1 MTSPESGGLFQ
12 QSVSPPF
19 MKFSERR
26 FKKLDAKVGLKHPK
40 SAPSVFHSHGR
51 SFTPGSATVS
61 QDRGVQTPDMP
72 EGSNQP
78 LASFGE
84 SHARPAGLNL

>member
-1 MTSPESGGLFQ
+1 MGI
-12 QSVSPPF
+12 
-19 MKFSERR
+19 SERR
-26 FKKLDAKVGLKHPK
+26 FKKLDAKIRVKHHK
-40 SAPSVFHSHGR
+40 STPSVLHSQGR

-61 QDRGVQTPDMP
+61 QGRNVQKQDMP

-84 SHARPAGLNL
+84 SHARPAGLNA